1 MYQMELHKGAQLMY
15 LQKIRIN
22 SPFVNAHAVPRAPVM
37 RSALFEVQEMNRD
50 TRLSDVLHVLLHLG
64 QVEEPVTSEV
74 LARSMGTNPAVLR
87 RTMAGLRKAGH
98 VQSGKGHG
106 GGWQLA
112 RPLRQISLLAVY
124 EALGRPNLFAIGNR
138 SDHPD
143 CVVERNVN
151 AAMADT
157 MARAEALFVER
168 FGKVTL
174 DTLAPRKPQPLSVH
188 CRKTV

>member
-1 MYQMELHKGAQLMY
+1 
-15 LQKIRIN
+15 
-22 SPFVNAHAVPRAPVM
+22 VPRATM
-37 RSALFEVQEMNRD
+37 TRGALSEVQEMNRD

-64 QVEEPVTSEV
+64 QVEGPVTSEI

-98 VQSGKGHG
+98 IQSGKGHG

-112 RPLRQISLLAVY
+112 RPLHQINLLAVY

-138 SDHPD
+138 SDHPN
-143 CVVERNVN
+143 CLIERNVN

-168 FGKVTL
+168 FGEVTL
-174 DTLAPRKPQPLSVH
+174 DTLAPGKPQPLSVH
-188 CRKTV
+188 RGKTVQARG

>member
-1 MYQMELHKGAQLMY
+1 
-15 LQKIRIN
+15 
-22 SPFVNAHAVPRAPVM
+22 
-37 RSALFEVQEMNRD
+37 MNRD

-74 LARSMGTNPAVLR
+74 LARSMGTNPAVFR

-98 VQSGKGHG
+98 VRSGKGHG

-112 RPLRQISLLAVY
+112 RPLHLISLLAVY

-138 SDHPD
+138 SDRPD
-143 CVVERNVN
+143 CRVERNVN

-168 FGKVTL
+168 FGEVTL
-174 DTLAPRKPQPLSVH
+174 DTLAPGKPEPLSVH
-188 CRKTV
+188 SRKTVQAR